1 MPCYSLKKST
11 AAILMLMLALLT
23 PAAQAQG
30 GGEVIE
36 ATTTNGDK
44 VRLLPNGRWEHVDA
58 GKAEAAHAVAQR
70 YPENQ
75 GCPPGT
81 QGGLFGIGRCI
92 APGDKDY
99 NRGTLNPAK
108 R

>member
-1 MPCYSLKKST
+1 LVRLRSRIKT
-11 AAILMLMLALLT
+11 ALGIAAVLLVVPGT
-23 PAAQAQG
+23 MAQT
-30 GGEVIE
+30 VE
-36 ATTTNGDK
+36 ATTAAGDK
-44 VRLLPNGRWEHVDA
+44 VLLHPNGHWEYVDA
-58 GKAEAAHAVAQR
+58 RKAEKAREVAQK

-92 APGDKDY
+92 KPGDPDY